1 MEYVVSDMSRYSFVV
16 LNLYPDFLFVC
27 VCVSSKACVLK
38 HTLTYFPGGSPRGPL
53 LRKHKKKFRVCISVT
68 HCAF

>member
-1 MEYVVSDMSRYSFVV
+1 MKKKTLHAKSKPPRPKKIDVVSSI
-16 LNLYPDFLFVC
+16 
-27 VCVSSKACVLK
+27 ACVLNYV
-38 HTLTYFPGGSPRGPL
+38 LTYFPGGPPSGSL